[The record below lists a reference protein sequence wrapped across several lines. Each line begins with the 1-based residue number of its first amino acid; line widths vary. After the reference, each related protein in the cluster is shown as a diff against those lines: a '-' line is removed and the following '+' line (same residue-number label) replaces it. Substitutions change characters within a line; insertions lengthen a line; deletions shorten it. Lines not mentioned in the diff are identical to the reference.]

1 MTRITHPQIEFR
13 DNQIP
18 VATDFG
24 DIYFSPEDGLAE
36 TELVFLQGNKLPHAW
51 QDQERFIIAET
62 GFGTGL
68 NFLAT
73 VKLFN
78 EQPGKCRHLHYISV
92 ERHPLSAEQLN
103 IALQPWRAYGLETQ
117 RLQDIYPLRIPGF
130 HNCHVSANI
139 TLTLIF
145 DDILKAFDDL
155 TASVDAWFLD
165 GFAPAK
171 NPAMW
176 NDSLYQSMARLSHA
190 GTTLASFTAA
200 GDVRRGLEA
209 AGFTIERVSGFANKR
224 HRIVGTF
231 NGPAKTDI
239 KTPQKIAIIGAGLA
253 GATMAHALQ
262 RQGIDCTIF
271 DRNPHSGLN
280 ASGNQLGLINP
291 KLDVGHAAIND
302 LGMSMY
308 CFTLHRLRDMVDKID
323 LKQSG
328 ALHLATDETKA
339 QRQQKIISDLSW
351 LPEHAQI
358 VDAQKANAL
367 SGVTISADSALYYP
381 DAVTLNTAKMVS
393 ALLDHCDVRWEQEI
407 TSLAMLQK
415 DYDAI
420 IIASAEAAIALYPE
434 LHQIVQPMRG
444 QVTYFKAPGTLN
456 CPVIAGHYVAPVDTE
471 TWVTGA
477 TFQRQR
483 TDAIPQDADDQ
494 TNLAAL
500 PDLLSNL
507 PEQPEITDHWAQI
520 RYTTPDRRPLL
531 GQMAEDVYLATA
543 LGSHG
548 LQYSFILAEIL
559 ASQLTG
565 APLPVA
571 KNVLDFVHLHRY
583 QNLLS

>member
-1 MTRITHPQIEFR
+1 MTRITHPQIDFR

-51 QDQERFIIAET
+51 QDQERFVIAET

-103 IALQPWRAYGLETQ
+103 TALQPWRAFGLETQ
-117 RLQDIYPLRIPGF
+117 RLQDVYPLRIPGF
-130 HNCHVSANI
+130 HTCHLACNI

-145 DDILKAFDDL
+145 DDVLKAFDDL
-155 TASVDAWFLD
+155 SASVDAWFLD

-176 NDSLYQSMARLSHA
+176 NDSLYQLMARLSHA

-224 HRIVGTF
+224 HRIIGTF
-231 NGPAKTDI
+231 NGPTKKEI
-239 KTPQKIAIIGAGLA
+239 KAPQKIAIIGAGLA

-262 RQGIDCTIF
+262 RQNINCTIF
-271 DRNPHSGLN
+271 DRHPQSGLN

-308 CFTLHRLRDMVDKID
+308 HFALHRLHDMADKID
-323 LKQSG
+323 LQQSG
-328 ALHLATDETKA
+328 ALHLATDKAKA

-351 LPEHAQI
+351 LPEHVEI
-358 VDAQKANAL
+358 VDAQKANTL

-393 ALLDHCDVRWEQEI
+393 ALLDHCDVHWEHEI
-407 TSLAMLQK
+407 TSLATLQK
-415 DYDAI
+415 NYDTI

-434 LHQIVQPMRG
+434 LDKILQPMRG

-456 CPVIAGHYVAPVDTE
+456 CPVIAGHYVAPVDAE

-483 TDAIPQDADDQ
+483 TDSAPQDVDDQ

-500 PDLLSNL
+500 PDLLFDL
-507 PEQPEITDHWAQI
+507 PEQTAITGHWAQI

-531 GQMAEDVYLATA
+531 GPIAEDVYLATG